1 MHVRRSAGWVEIL
14 APAKLNLFLEVLARR
29 PDGFHEIET
38 LMAPIDRFDT
48 LRLSTSTT
56 GQITLRCDDAALR
69 LVDAGASYPRVR
81 TSQPIGGGPAAA
93 PPEQLPTGDDNL
105 VVRAVRRL
113 RERAGVSVGA
123 EIQLVK
129 RIPLAAGLAGG
140 SSDAAAALVG
150 ANELW
155 QLGWSREQLAEIAA
169 ELGSDIPFF
178 FDGGAAVCR
187 GRGERIEPI
196 GVHAA
201 LHFVVVKPPAGLGTA
216 AVYRACRP
224 ATIARSAAE
233 LIAALRR
240 GCLAQIGRALHNGLQ
255 AAAES
260 LSPWIERLAKEFSQL
275 PFLGHQMSGS
285 GTSYFG
291 LCHHAQQAR
300 QLATLLRGRGLGH
313 VWAVTSSL

>member
-1 MHVRRSAGWVEIL
+1 MHVRRSADLVEIL

-48 LRLSTSTT
+48 LRLARAAD
-56 GQITLRCDDAALR
+56 GQITLRCDDAAITLPK
-69 LVDAGASYPRVR
+69 LRVR
-81 TSQPIGGGPAAA
+81 SDQTSGGSLNTDA
-93 PPEQLPTGDDNL
+93 PEQLPTGADNL
-105 VVRAVRRL
+105 VVRAVTRL
-113 RERAGVSVGA
+113 RERAGINRGVSM
-123 EIQLVK
+123 ELIK
-129 RIPLAAGLAGG
+129 RIPMAAGLAGG

-155 QLGWSREQLAEIAA
+155 QLGWSREQLSDVAA

-178 FDGGAAVCR
+178 FGRGGAVCR

-196 GVHAA
+196 DVRSR

-216 AVYRACRP
+216 AVYKACRP
-224 ATIARSAAE
+224 AESPRNASLLVE
-233 LIAALRR
+233 ALQR
-240 GCLAQIGRALHNGLQ
+240 GCLARIGRALHNGLQ

-260 LSPWIERLAKEFSQL
+260 LSPWIARLQQEFSRL
-275 PFLGHQMSGS
+275 PVLGHQMSGS

-291 LCHHAQQAR
+291 LCQHAQQAR
-300 QLATLLRGRGLGH
+300 SLATLLRSRGWGH
-313 VWAVTSSL
+313 VWAVSSNL